1 MGWNR
6 GYTILEATVIGAY
19 DLGKLDKDL
28 LAVLMTPYAGTD
40 IDSGGRR
47 GLLTKDGK
55 TVEEVIIGTMEGG
68 PLPPRPDEDDD
79 EALDDYND
87 AMYGLFYSVVGK
99 HFGWR

>member
-6 GYTILEATVIGAY
+6 GYTIFEATVVGAY

-28 LAVLMTPYAGTD
+28 LAVLMRPYAGTD

-47 GLLTKDGK
+47 GLLTTDGK
-55 TVEEVIIGTMEGG
+55 TVEQVVIDIMEGG
-68 PLPPRPDEDDD
+68 PLPPRPDENDD

-87 AMYGLFYSVVGK
+87 AMYGLFYDVTKK
-99 HFGWR
+99 HFGWY